1 MYPMENMFKS
11 WLEQEKSLIKE
22 KSKMFRVMS
31 VLLVV
36 LMIPLILSSLVF
48 LLDGGGIVL
57 AVGMIVQ
64 VGCLVAAVFSLSYK
78 RRLIKPLL
86 VSVEKDLPTD
96 AERQEF
102 ARQMQSAMLISYAPV
117 PQGQLC
123 EMQAAADYCYFQQPF
138 KSRIIRNR
146 DIKKAVLEQY
156 RYFVGRGHVR
166 YSYVLKI
173 FLAENEKTPVWRAY
187 FPTEDELYAIFSRLR
202 GVLPEET
209 AICDNVAYGKTEE
222 GEKENRKKALI
233 ELIKVIVMLA
243 ILIALAK
250 LL

>member
-146 DIKKAVLEQY
+146 DIKKA
-156 RYFVGRGHVR
+156 
-166 YSYVLKI
+166 I
-173 FLAENEKTPVWRAY
+173 FNVKPDAESK
-187 FPTEDELYAIFSRLR
+187 YA
-202 GVLPEET
+202 EEGSEPT
-209 AICDNVAYGKTEE
+209 AIEAVPLAATGADATFTP
-222 GEKENRKKALI
+222 L
-233 ELIKVIVMLA
+233 ML
-243 ILIALAK
+243 
-250 LL
+250 

>member
-1 MYPMENMFKS
+1 MNTMENLFDN
-11 WLEQEKSLIKE
+11 WLEQEKAEIRE
-22 KSKMFRVMS
+22 KSRRFRIMS

-36 LMIPLILSSLVF
+36 LMIPLILSMLVL
-48 LLDGGGIVL
+48 LLDGGGIMT
-57 AVGMIVQ
+57 AVVMIVQ
-64 VGCLVAAVFSLSYK
+64 IGCLVAAVISLSYK
-78 RRLIKPLL
+78 RRLIRPLL

-96 AERQEF
+96 TERQEF
-102 ARQMQSAMLISYAPV
+102 ARQMQSAMLIGYASV

-123 EMQAAADYCYFQQPF
+123 EMQAATDYCYFRQPF

-146 DIKKAVLEQY
+146 DIKKAVLEQD

-166 YSYVLKI
+166 YCYALKI

-233 ELIKVIVMLA
+233 ELIGVFVMLA

>member
-1 MYPMENMFKS
+1 MENMFES
-11 WLEQEKSLIKE
+11 WMEQEKSLIKE
-22 KSKMFRVMS
+22 KSKVFRVMS
-31 VLLVV
+31 VILVV
-36 LMIPLILSSLVF
+36 FMIPLILSMLVS
-48 LLDGGGIVL
+48 LLDGGGIMT
-57 AVGMIVQ
+57 AVVMIVQ
-64 VGCLVAAVFSLSYK
+64 IGCLVAAVFSLSYK

-86 VSVEKDLPTD
+86 ASVEKDLPTD
-96 AERQEF
+96 TERQEF

-123 EMQAAADYCYFQQPF
+123 EMQAGTDYCYFRQPF

-173 FLAENEKTPVWRAY
+173 FLAENEKAPVFRAY

>member
-1 MYPMENMFKS
+1 MENMFES
-11 WLEQEKSLIKE
+11 WLEQEKTGIRE
-22 KSKMFRVMS
+22 KSRRFRIMS
-31 VLLVV
+31 ILLVI
-36 LMIPLILSSLVF
+36 LMIPFILSMLVL
-48 LLDGGGIVL
+48 LLDGGGIMTAIVL
-57 AVGMIVQ
+57 ILQ
-64 VGCLVAAVFSLSYK
+64 VVCLVIAVFFLSYK

-96 AERQEF
+96 TERQEF
-102 ARQMQSAMLISYAPV
+102 ARQMQSAMVLGYAPV

-123 EMQAAADYCYFQQPF
+123 EMQAAADHCYFRQPF

-146 DIKKAVLEQY
+146 DIKKAVLERD

-166 YSYVLKI
+166 YCYALNI

-187 FPTEDELYAIFSRLR
+187 FPTEDELYAIVSRLR

-222 GEKENRKKALI
+222 GEKENRKQALI
-233 ELIKVIVMLA
+233 ELIKAIVMLA

>member
-1 MYPMENMFKS
+1 MDSTGNVFEN
-11 WLEQEKSLIKE
+11 WLEQEKAGIREDGRKLRI
-22 KSKMFRVMS
+22 MS
-31 VLLVV
+31 IFLAALTIPFTLSMLVL
-36 LMIPLILSSLVF
+36 
-48 LLDGGGIVL
+48 LLDGGGIGNVAVL
-57 AVGMIVQ
+57 VFMIAI
-64 VGCLVAAVFSLSYK
+64 GIGILSLGSYK

-96 AERQEF
+96 TERQEF
-102 ARQMQSAMLISYAPV
+102 ARQMQSAMVLGYAPV

-123 EMQAAADYCYFQQPF
+123 EMLAAVDYCYFRQPS

-146 DIKKAVLEQY
+146 DIKKVVLE
-156 RYFVGRGHVR
+156 RDNYFVGRGHVR
-166 YSYVLKI
+166 YCYVLK
-173 FLAENEKTPVWRAY
+173 FFTAENEKKPVWRAY
-187 FPTEDELYAIFSRLR
+187 FPTEGELYAIFSRLR

-222 GEKENRKKALI
+222 GEKENKKKALI
-233 ELIKVIVMLA
+233 ELIKAIVMLA